1 MPSILQR
8 ARDSAPPDRREQNQM
23 SGTEERKELELKR
36 KIRPRFHR
44 ALIGA
49 LIISLILAVLLIM
62 FLNRYLSRSTR
73 EDDGWLDRR
82 TPVVAMQS
90 DNLLEEDD
98 FII

>member
-1 MPSILQR
+1 MPSLLHR

-23 SGTEERKELELKR
+23 SRTKNREDPKFKR
-36 KIRPRFHR
+36 KVRPRFHK

-62 FLNRYLSRSTR
+62 FLNRYLSAPRM
-73 EDDGWLDRR
+73 EENGLLDRT
-82 TPVVAMQS
+82 TPAVAMQS
-90 DNLLEEDD
+90 GNLLEEDD

>member
-1 MPSILQR
+1 LPSILHR
-8 ARDSAPPDRREQNQM
+8 ARGLAPPDRREQNQM
-23 SGTEERKELELKR
+23 SGTKNREDPKFTR
-36 KIRPRFHR
+36 KIRPRFHK

-90 DNLLEEDD
+90 GNLLEEDD